1 MFPNEILTD
10 QVFVMNRDE
19 RKPPDAYAR
28 ALGLL
33 SRREHSRREL
43 RTKLIARGVESADA
57 DSALDRLEDSSY
69 QSDPRFAEL
78 LVRSR
83 IAQGRG
89 PVRIQAELRQHGVAE
104 DVVRGAIDAEQPDW
118 SALALDLCRR
128 RFRGPP
134 ADYAERVK
142 RANFLARRGFPPSIA
157 REASGSSDADETD
170 LPI

>member
-1 MFPNEILTD
+1 MKK
-10 QVFVMNRDE
+10 E
-19 RKPPDAYAR
+19 RKLPDAYTR

-43 RTKLIARGVESADA
+43 RTKLTARGVEAADA
-57 DSALDRLEDSSY
+57 DAALDRLADNTY

-78 LVRSR
+78 LIRSR

-142 RANFLARRGFPPSIA
+142 RANFLARRGFPPDIA
-157 REASGSSDADETD
+157 REMAGEGADAVDT
-170 LPI
+170 